1 MKDESYF
8 MILFC
13 RSHWAILSEKIM

>member
-13 RSHWAILSEKIM
+13 RSHWAIL

>member
-1 MKDESYF
+1 

-13 RSHWAILSEKIM
+13 R

>member
-1 MKDESYF
+1 

-13 RSHWAILSEKIM
+13 RSHWVIL